1 MVNERSEHKAYGFWF
16 LFEKFYK
23 DLKRVNVKKLLL
35 SAQQFF
41 CTAST
46 LLPRV
51 EVCFNFILLPDRS
64 KARSSLNNGPKQ
76 SKMVTKMLSFLT
88 ICCES
93 LRSTFFWTVS

>member
-35 SAQQFF
+35 SAQQIF

-51 EVCFNFILLPDRS
+51 EVCFHFILLLDRF
-64 KARSSLNNGPKQ
+64 KTRAYFGSLNNGPKQ
-76 SKMVTKMLSFLT
+76 
-88 ICCES
+88 
-93 LRSTFFWTVS
+93 